1 MQQISTLISPVC
13 VFFFHHYF
21 PCLFQQV
28 YWFSKQ
34 ILGRYGVFKKKKK
47 STINNTDDYTKS
59 HSHICVYCMNCHP
72 SVCTSRGH

>member
-13 VFFFHHYF
+13 VFFFHYYF

-34 ILGRYGVFKKKKK
+34 ILGRYGVFKKKKVLLIIQM
-47 STINNTDDYTKS
+47 TTLNHTAI
-59 HSHICVYCMNCHP
+59 
-72 SVCTSRGH
+72 SVFIA

>member
-34 ILGRYGVFKKKKK
+34 ILGRYGVFKKKKVLLIIQM
-47 STINNTDDYTKS
+47 TTLNRTAI
-59 HSHICVYCMNCHP
+59 
-72 SVCTSRGH
+72 SVFIA

>member
-13 VFFFHHYF
+13 VFFFPPHHF

-47 STINNTDDYTKS
+47 VLLIIQMTTLNHTAI
-59 HSHICVYCMNCHP
+59 
-72 SVCTSRGH
+72 SVFIA

>member
-34 ILGRYGVFKKKKK
+34 ILGRYGVFKKKKVLLIIQM
-47 STINNTDDYTKS
+47 TTLNHTAI
-59 HSHICVYCMNCHP
+59 
-72 SVCTSRGH
+72 SVFIA

>member
-47 STINNTDDYTKS
+47 VLLIIQMTTLNHTAI
-59 HSHICVYCMNCHP
+59 
-72 SVCTSRGH
+72 SVFIA